1 MNELVAITAV
11 RITTTS
17 GRVRVIAEDRRD
29 VRVSGSAEV
38 TQEGSTLTFQGGSGS
53 LEARVPIG
61 VDVMIGTTSGRIAV
75 EGRVGSLSVVSTSG
89 RITAEHAGSLD
100 ARSASGRIK
109 VERVDSECRVRSTS
123 GRVTVEACQDCDV
136 STTSGRV
143 ELAAVTGT
151 ARAHCIS
158 GRIGIRMVDPHDVV
172 AETVSGGI
180 SVSVPSGA
188 RVWRTTADAPTPPP
202 DKDYDCTVTAR
213 SVSGRVDVASR

>member
-1 MNELVAITAV
+1 MDELVAVTAV

-17 GRVRVIAEDRRD
+17 GRVTVIAENRPD
-29 VRVSGSAEV
+29 VRVSGGVEV
-38 TQEGSTLTFQGGSGS
+38 TQDGSTVTAQSTS
-53 LEARVPIG
+53 SSVEARVPIG
-61 VDVMIGTTSGRIAV
+61 VDVIIGTTSGRIAV
-75 EGRVGSLSVVSTSG
+75 EGRVGSLSVVSASG
-89 RITAEHAGSLD
+89 RITAEHAASID

-109 VERVDSECRVRSTS
+109 VERVDGDCRVRTSS
-123 GRVTVEACQDCDV
+123 GRVTVALCHDCDV

-143 ELAAVTGT
+143 ELAAVAGT

-158 GRIGIRMVDPHDVV
+158 GRIGIRMVDHHDVV

-188 RVWRTTADAPTPPP
+188 RVWRTNADASTPPP
-202 DKDYDCTVTAR
+202 DEDYDCTVTTR

>member
-1 MNELVAITAV
+1 MAVTAV

-17 GRVRVIAEDRRD
+17 GRVTVIAENRRD
-29 VRVSGSAEV
+29 VRVSGGVEV
-38 TQEGSTLTFQGGSGS
+38 TQDGSTVTAQATSS
-53 LEARVPIG
+53 SVEARVPIG
-61 VDVMIGTTSGRIAV
+61 VDVMIGTTSGRTAV

-89 RITAEHAGSLD
+89 RITAEHAASLD

-109 VERVDSECRVRSTS
+109 VERVDGDCRVRTSS
-123 GRVTVEACQDCDV
+123 GRVTVGQCHDCDV

-143 ELAAVTGT
+143 ELAAVAGT

-158 GRIGIRMVDPHDVV
+158 GRIDIRMVEPHDVD
-172 AETVSGGI
+172 AETVSGRI

-188 RVWRTTADAPTPPP
+188 RVRRTTDEAPAAPS

-213 SVSGRVDVASR
+213 SVSGRVDIASR